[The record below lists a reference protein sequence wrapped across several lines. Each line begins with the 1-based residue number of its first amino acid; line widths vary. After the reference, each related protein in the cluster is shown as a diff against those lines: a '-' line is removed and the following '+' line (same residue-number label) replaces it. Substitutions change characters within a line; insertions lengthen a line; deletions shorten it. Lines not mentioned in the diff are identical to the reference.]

1 MQKDK
6 FIKFTFRIREDVHS
20 EAKARAEKEGIS
32 LNSALHQIIVRDLEN
47 NKRREANV
55 Q

>member
-1 MQKDK
+1 MQKEK

-32 LNSALHQIIVRDLEN
+32 LNSVLHQMVVRELEN

-55 Q
+55 

>member
-47 NKRREANV
+47 NKRRVANA
-55 Q
+55 